1 MNRKLL
7 NLMAIALLIGVH
19 AQAQSTFKY
28 TATAKVEAFDK
39 VENLT
44 GAEAVVSHEFDADT
58 GQGTVVYEGDVTK
71 IAPSAFWRTEALTT
85 ITIPEGVQTIDSH
98 AFDECSNLTT
108 VHLPNSL
115 TYVGAWL
122 FEDCTSLTSVNI
134 PTSLPTLSGFMFHR
148 CTGLTDIDIPDN
160 VTLIESCAFEDCT
173 GLTSIYIPA
182 SVTKIRTAAFAGCTN
197 LTKVITPSITAWCN
211 IMFVWEEGAHIN
223 YPGANPLYFAKHL
236 YVGDKANHQEVTDV
250 VVPKGVTEIHAYAFY
265 NSPVKSVSLPST
277 VTSIGTEAFRGCT
290 ELTTLKFA
298 NGLQKIGYR
307 AFIDCP
313 FTTLTLP
320 ASINFIEY
328 SAFEGLAQL
337 ADIYC
342 YTKTEKL
349 NWLGYDN
356 AEEFMPDKQTK
367 LHVGAGDVEAW
378 QTKFPNANLTITG
391 DMTSTFRYTATEKIP
406 RFDEFQY
413 FTGATGVISH
423 DWDATTGEGV
433 VVYEGAVYALGNYA
447 LQFTYPLTG
456 IVIPEGVTSIGH
468 QAFYVCSDLK
478 DLTLPKSLTVIGS
491 LAFDACSG
499 LEGGQFIIDDIAWWC
514 SLDINSNPLYYAK
527 HIYSAKDQEITDLVI
542 PDGVTSIGGNAF
554 YHVEGIKSVT
564 FPESLTS
571 IGSAAFYSTGLGTV
585 TIPKGV
591 TEIGGAAFERC
602 GNLKTVTIPEGVT
615 KIGSSAFAY
624 SGLTELTLPST
635 IREMSQSFYGCEN
648 LAKLN
653 LTGGI
658 TTLGSSFYSCPA
670 LKEVHIPGSVKSIGY
685 SDFSRCTNLET
696 VTIGEGTE
704 EIQFQDCEKLSS
716 ITIPSTAKS
725 VLSFRNCGSLTS
737 VTCLAMEPPSTYR
750 EYTIPYGSGIT
761 MDGRTLYVPAFAL
774 NAYKEADTWKEFP
787 NIEPLGVMPEN
798 ILVRDEVHMTLP
810 AEMPEGKPNVKL
822 LHEND
827 PKYGILHVDGEG
839 SLKMSS
845 FSLHVD
851 PFMQYKQGD
860 RALNHS
866 SLINNAQMEADNVSV
881 ELWIYS
887 KVWTFASLP
896 FDWKVGDVEPFADGT
911 TEWVIYTYDGKKRAD
926 GQMTETWVKMKSKDV
941 IKAGQGFIVQ
951 GQRTGADNKT
961 KYDVALRFKA
971 LDNDTKN
978 LMFKTTDAS
987 APLTT
992 YDSEFMH
999 NRSWNF
1005 VGNPYPSYY
1014 DTEYMDFRAPITVW
1028 NMGSKKYE
1036 AMRPG
1041 DDDYVLCP
1049 GEGFFVQCPE
1059 DKEAILFN
1067 PNGRQT
1073 TREVRAAAARTR
1085 GEEASRAIFNICMSY
1100 GDNTDRARIVI
1111 NEKASAQFELDKDAG
1126 KFFSTETSMP
1136 LIYTAADGEN
1146 YAINER
1152 PLGDGIVNLCVTD
1165 RSGAYCTIT
1174 LAEDVA
1180 DYEVTIEDPE
1190 TGNTEELKDG
1200 KAFPLY
1206 AHGQTFLLHI
1216 KNTSTGIKAMDNEQ
1230 WTMDNSSDAL
1240 YNLNGQRVDS
1250 SYKGVVIS
1258 NGKKVMK

>member
-1 MNRKLL
+1 MNKQLL
-7 NLMAIALLIGVH
+7 NLIALALLIGVH
-19 AQAQSTFKY
+19 AQAQSTFQY

-58 GQGTVVYEGDVTK
+58 GQGTVMYEGDVTK
-71 IAPSAFWRTEALTT
+71 IVPSAFWHTEALTT

-98 AFDECSNLTT
+98 AFDECFSLTT

-134 PTSLPTLSGFMFHR
+134 PTSLPTLSSFMFHR

-160 VTLIESCAFEDCT
+160 VTLIESCAFEGCT

-211 IMFVWEEGAHIN
+211 IMFVWEEGSHIN

-236 YVGDKANHQEVTDV
+236 YVGDKVNHQEVTDV

-265 NSPVKSVSLPST
+265 NSTVKSVSLPST

-313 FTTLTLP
+313 FATLTLP
-320 ASINFIEY
+320 ASINNIEY

-342 YTKTEKL
+342 YTKTDNL
-349 NWLGYDN
+349 NWRGYDN

-378 QTKFPNANLTITG
+378 QTKFPNANLTIMG
-391 DMTSTFRYTATEKIP
+391 DMTSTFRYTAKEKVP

-413 FTGATGVISH
+413 FTGATGVVSH
-423 DWDATTGEGV
+423 DFDAEKGEGT
-433 VVYEGAVYALGNYA
+433 VVYEGAVYALGSNA
-447 LQFTYPLTG
+447 LLFTYSLTG
-456 IVIPEGVTSIGH
+456 IDIPEGVTEIGF
-468 QAFYVCSDLK
+468 QAFKGCTELTNI
-478 DLTLPKSLTVIGS
+478 TLPKSLTVIEGM
-491 LAFDACSG
+491 AFDACSD
-499 LEGGQFIIDDIAWWC
+499 LKDGQFIIDDIAWWC
-514 SLDINSNPLYYAK
+514 SVDINSNPLYYAK

-542 PDGVTSIGGNAF
+542 PEGVTCIGDNAF

-564 FPESLTS
+564 FPENAVS
-571 IGSAAFYSTGLGTV
+571 IGSAAFYSTGLETV

-653 LTGGI
+653 LTDGI
-658 TTLGSSFYSCPA
+658 TTLGSSFYSCPT

-725 VLSFRNCGSLTS
+725 VLGFRNCKSLTS

-761 MDGRTLYVPAFAL
+761 MEGRTLYVPALAL
-774 NAYKEADTWKEFP
+774 NAYKETNIWKEFP
-787 NIEPLGVMPEN
+787 NIEPLDVMPAN
-798 ILVRDEVHMTLP
+798 ILVRDEVHLTLP
-810 AEMPEGKPNVKL
+810 AEMLEGKPNVKL

-827 PKYGILHVDGEG
+827 PKYGILRVDGEG

-851 PFMQYKQGD
+851 PYMQYKQGD
-860 RALNHS
+860 RMLNHS
-866 SLINNAQMEADNVSV
+866 SLINTAQMEADNVSV

-887 KVWTFASLP
+887 KIWTFASLP

-911 TEWVIYTYDGKKRAD
+911 TDWVIYTYDGKKRAD
-926 GQMTETWVKMKSKDV
+926 GQMTETWVKMKPHNV
-941 IKAGQGFIVQ
+941 VKAGQGFIVQ

-971 LDNDTKN
+971 LDNDTRN
-978 LMFKTTDAS
+978 LMFKNTDVTM
-987 APLTT
+987 PLKS

-1028 NMGSKKYE
+1028 NMSSKKYE

-1041 DDDYVLCP
+1041 DDKYILCP

-1067 PNGRQT
+1067 QSGRQT
-1073 TREVRAAAARTR
+1073 THEVRAAAARTR
-1085 GEEASRAIFNICMSY
+1085 SEEASRAVFNIVLKNGS
-1100 GDNTDRARIVI
+1100 NTDRTRIVI
-1111 NEKASAQFELDKDAG
+1111 NEEASAQYELDKDAG

-1136 LIYTAADGEN
+1136 LIYTTADGEN

-1165 RSGAYCTIT
+1165 CSGSYCTIT
-1174 LAEDVA
+1174 LAEDIA

-1190 TGNTEELKDG
+1190 TGKTEELKDG
-1200 KAFPLY
+1200 NAFPIY
-1206 AHGQTFLLHI
+1206 AKGQSFLLHI
-1216 KNTSTGIKAMDNEQ
+1216 KNTSTSIKNIQKDSFGAN
-1230 WTMDNSSDAL
+1230 TL
-1240 YNLNGQRVDS
+1240 YNLNGQRVDKT
-1250 SYKGVVIS
+1250 YKGVVIQ